1 MSSAAAGY
9 YGLTVA
15 LGLGIAVYFELPR
28 EPALWL
34 GPSLRY
40 RPRRR
45 RQAGQDQLA
54 VDDNDAPLGKR
65 HAPASSIS
73 SASRRYQQVD
83 AVGYVLLASA
93 AAIGCD
99 CRAVTNASRAYSKAI
114 AGSDSRGAH

>member
-34 GPSLRY
+34 GLSLRY

-54 VDDNDAPLGKR
+54 VDDNDAPLGKPTR
-65 HAPASSIS
+65 TGVFDF
-73 SASRRYQQVD
+73 QC
-83 AVGYVLLASA
+83 LASLP
-93 AAIGCD
+93 
-99 CRAVTNASRAYSKAI
+99 
-114 AGSDSRGAH
+114 AGRRLGLCSAGVGGGDRLRLPGGD